1 MSQDIRRE
9 LISKNLSIKPIS
21 HGQVYT
27 FQVILPDS
35 RKRAISLEQRQA
47 IEKSLVAHQTNLVSL
62 VIRRTDAYDD
72 EDIEYEL
79 VYGAD
84 WLQLAQELGLEK
96 VWAWVFDMTDE
107 QMLTAIA
114 EMESLTESSRDTQ
127 AFIGNSDG
135 METDITFLIDKKLQ
149 LATDSIKNLITSLL
163 SSMKNDLDEKL
174 KTLNYRIDYISNTS
188 NESGRIQEVLEKL
201 DTLQQQLKSSRRK
214 SEIVPIDNPINL
226 LTASDKDIEVALKQV
241 NTQSNHISA
250 AIKAI
255 RYWKESEQKLTWN
268 NLEVSVKAKTQSAD
282 KIEAFARG
290 TYDRLQAVAFIPE
303 PANEE

>member
-9 LISKNLSIKPIS
+9 LISKNLNIKPIS

-35 RKRAISLEQRQA
+35 RKRAISLERRQV
-47 IEKSLVAHQTNLVSL
+47 IEKSLIAHQTNLVSL

-84 WLQLAQELGLEK
+84 WLQISQELDLEK

-107 QMLTAIA
+107 QMVTAIA
-114 EMESLTESSRDTQ
+114 EMESLTELSRDTQ
-127 AFIGNSDG
+127 AFTGNSDG
-135 METDITFLIDKKLQ
+135 IETDITFLIDKKLQ
-149 LATDSIKNLITSLL
+149 LTTDSIKNLITSLL

-174 KTLNYRIDYISNTS
+174 KTLNHRIEHISSTS
-188 NESGRIQEVLEKL
+188 HELGKIQEVLEKL
-201 DTLQQQLKSSRRK
+201 DTFQQQLKSPRRK
-214 SEIVPIDNPINL
+214 SGILPVDNPINL
-226 LTASDKDIEVALKQV
+226 LTASDKDIEVALRQV
-241 NTQSNHISA
+241 NTQNKHIIA

-255 RYWKESEQKLTWN
+255 RHWRESEQKLTWN
-268 NLEVSVKAKTQSAD
+268 NLKVSVKANTKSAD
-282 KIEAFARG
+282 KIEGFAGG

-303 PANEE
+303 QANEE

>member
-1 MSQDIRRE
+1 MSQEIRRE

-27 FQVILPDS
+27 FQVALPDS

-47 IEKSLVAHQTNLVSL
+47 IEKSLIAHQTNLVSL

-84 WLQLAQELGLEK
+84 WLQLSQELDLEK

-107 QMLTAIA
+107 QMVTAIA
-114 EMESLTESSRDTQ
+114 EMESLTRPSRDTQ
-127 AFIGNSDG
+127 AFTENSDG
-135 METDITFLIDKKLQ
+135 IEADTTFLIDKKLQ
-149 LATDSIKNLITSLL
+149 LATDSIKNLITALL
-163 SSMKNDLDEKL
+163 SGMKNELNEKL
-174 KTLNYRIDYISNTS
+174 KTLNYRIDHISSTS
-188 NESGRIQEVLEKL
+188 NDLGKIQEVLEKL
-201 DTLQQQLKSSRRK
+201 DALQQQLKPSRRK
-214 SEIVPIDNPINL
+214 SGIVPIDDPINL

-241 NTQSNHISA
+241 NTQNKHISA

-268 NLEVSVKAKTQSAD
+268 NLEVSVKANTKAPG
-282 KIEAFARG
+282 KIEGFAKG

-303 PANEE
+303 QANEE